1 MAFHAKSATL
11 LVSVTNQKSMMKIL
25 KYALYAFIALI
36 VIIVALVAFIAT
48 TFNPNDYKQKV
59 IDIVKSE
66 KDRTL
71 KLDGDISLT
80 YWPKIGAN
88 LGKISISEQASDQEF
103 AAINSLKV
111 ALAVMPLLKKEL
123 VVDTVYID
131 GAKANI
137 IKREDG
143 TNNFDDLLNNSD
155 EEKPESEAIKFD
167 VQGINITNSEVNYI
181 NQTSGA
187 EYAVRQF
194 NMNSG
199 RIALDTPVDLST
211 NFNLKAN
218 QPAIDANV
226 NFAGNFLANPETQHY
241 VAKNLNAKIN
251 GDLLDGKAVNIEA
264 NGSVD
269 ATLTSNNILVDD
281 LNVNAS
287 GNFAGALMKVDV
299 IAPGLEVLSEQVSS
313 DKVTI
318 SITQNK
324 GNDNFSANLTLAD
337 MKGSPKSIQSSGI
350 TGDIVG
356 HQGTRDITGKFSSP
370 FTGDLEALIFNL
382 PKLVGNL
389 EIKGADLP
397 NGAVKGD
404 FNLSLLTDVK
414 QEKVNSDFA
423 MHVADTK
430 LDGQVAVSSF
440 KTPNIQFN
448 LNAGTLNLNT
458 LLGSNNTSKTAK
470 SNDSNNQPANFNALK
485 TLNLNGK
492 VKIDSILYD
501 PYTLS
506 GLNVGIVA
514 DGKKLSL
521 NELNVKLDDSKIK
534 GSLSISQFDKPLY
547 SFLIDIDQ
555 LDADRY
561 IKPSDAP
568 KTENKS
574 DESAPFDLS
583 ALKALNADGSLRIG
597 QFKYGK
603 TKANNIRVD
612 LKADSGVT
620 TISPLSASLYGGNT
634 NGSIKIDARNH
645 PVFSIQQTLNNINI
659 GPLLVDTINNDMLTG
674 KGSLSLNVVSK
685 GNNVAALKQTLNGNA
700 AINLADGA
708 VKGIDIAGTIRSV
721 KAKANLFK
729 GNTVDNDVT
738 KKTDFSELT
747 ASFNIKDGLAH
758 NEDLAMK
765 APILR
770 LAKGDSRGDID
781 IANQTINYIAKP
793 TIVKS
798 LKGQGGEDLNSLAG
812 FGIPVKITG
821 SFAAPK
827 FGMDFAAIGKAA
839 AKSQLVDK
847 LAGDKSEAVKSVLDG
862 KVDTNTVKGLLGGK
876 KADGASDSANDE
888 ATDDKPTKKV
898 LKKLLNF

>member
-11 LVSVTNQKSMMKIL
+11 LMSVTNQNSMMKIL

-36 VIIVALVAFIAT
+36 VIVVALIAFIAT

-88 LGKISISEQASDQEF
+88 LGKISISEQASDKEF
-103 AAINSLKV
+103 ASINSLKV

-123 VVDTVYID
+123 VVDTVYVD

-137 IKREDG
+137 IKHEDG
-143 TNNFDDLLNNSD
+143 TNNFDDLLSNSD
-155 EEKPESEAIKFD
+155 EEKPESEAINFD

-181 NQTSGA
+181 DQTTGA

-199 RIALDTPVDLST
+199 RIALDTPVDLNT

-218 QPAIDANV
+218 QPAINANV
-226 NFAGNFLANPETQHY
+226 NLAGNFLANPETQHY
-241 VAKNLNAKIN
+241 VAKGLNAKVN

-269 ATLTSNNILVDD
+269 ATLTSSNILVDD
-281 LNVNAS
+281 LTVKAS
-287 GNFAGALMKVDV
+287 GNFAGALMNVNV

-318 SITQNK
+318 SLSQNK
-324 GNDNFSANLTLAD
+324 GNDHFSANLILAD
-337 MKGSPKSIQSSGI
+337 MKGSPKAIQSSGI
-350 TGDIVG
+350 TGDIAG
-356 HQGTRDITGKFSSP
+356 HQGERDIVGKFSSP
-370 FTGDLEALIFNL
+370 FKGDLEALIFDL
-382 PKLVGNL
+382 PKLVGNI
-389 EIKGADLP
+389 EIKGAELP

-414 QEKVNSDFA
+414 QEKLNSDFA
-423 MHVADTK
+423 MNVADTK
-430 LDGQVAVSSF
+430 LNGQVSVNSF
-440 KTPNIQFN
+440 KTPNINFN

-458 LLGSNNTSKTAK
+458 LLGSKKTPDTAK
-470 SNDSNNQPANFNALK
+470 KETVENKPADLSALK
-485 TLNLNGK
+485 TLSLNGK

-501 PYTLS
+501 PYKLS

-521 NELNVKLDDSKIK
+521 NGLNVKLDDSQIK
-534 GSLSISQFDKPLY
+534 GNFSVSQFDQPLY

-561 IKPSDAP
+561 IKPSEAP
-568 KTENKS
+568 KTESKT

-603 TKANNIRVD
+603 TKATNIRID
-612 LKADSGVT
+612 LKADNGVT
-620 TISPLSASLYGGNT
+620 TVSPLSASLYGGNT
-634 NGSIKIDARNH
+634 NGSIKIDARNN

-659 GPLLVDTINNDMLTG
+659 GPLLVDTINNDMLSG

-685 GNNVAALKQTLNGNA
+685 GNNVAALKQTLNGDA

-708 VKGIDIAGTIRSV
+708 IKGIDIAGTIRSV

-747 ASFNIKDGLAH
+747 ASFNIKDGVAH

-781 IANQTINYIAKP
+781 IGNQTINYIAKP

-812 FGIPVKITG
+812 FGIPVKISG

-847 LAGDKSEAVKSVLDG
+847 LAGDKSETVKNVLDG
-862 KVDTNTVKGLLGGK
+862 KVDANTVKGLLGGK
-876 KADGASDSANDE
+876 QSSDNNDGANGDSSDE
-888 ATDDKPTKKV
+888 KPAKKA